1 MRVPQIARQQFNLQA
16 RYTDPARFTFGVQA
30 RASGA
35 QFDDDQNLLRLA
47 PYFTLDA
54 FAARPLS
61 HKLTAFVAAENLLNG
76 RYEAGRTPV
85 LTQGP
90 PALVRLGLRLQ
101 LGAK

>member
-1 MRVPQIARQQFNLQA
+1 LQA
-16 RYTDPARFTFGVQA
+16 RYTDPARLSFGVQA
-30 RASGA
+30 RMSGA

-54 FAARPLS
+54 FAAHPFT
-61 HKLTAFVAAENLLNG
+61 HKLTAFVAAENVLNQ

-90 PALVRLGLRLQ
+90 PALLRVGLRLQ